1 MSQVDQLLGEP
12 EIAKF
17 IETHQGA
24 AGRITQAAELLVEK
38 DDAAKALKKLLPALT
53 EKEIYVFFSYKKKD
67 ELAAK
72 TLVDLLRSKSAGKV
86 KIVYQKDFTEDY
98 VGKRWRAK
106 IREEIHRANWF
117 ILLFPDPSDDWDWC
131 LFETGLFEAQLTSA
145 DRLICLHH
153 PDTKIPNPIEGY
165 HAVSATIPEVEK
177 FLRMIFL
184 KDNPVYGLEP
194 INDSMDQQEIT
205 ELAKII
211 VDAIR
216 PPQKCLFRQ
225 TYEPWV
231 ELKFENPSDLQSKD
245 DLDRALVQDANRE
258 ALSLFDFIQKPPT
271 WGKLRSGLPEDKEDD
286 RWREELFHVIRKIIG
301 GRQFS
306 PVQAVFQ
313 TKDGRLIR
321 PVACAVDRVGSI
333 DGPIEVFHITFNEE
347 VAAIDISSMPKDVS
361 TLATYLRY
369 AFRFRW
375 EVLEKFG
382 TSPMSEDDVER
393 LHNTL
398 ERMRADATSRGIR
411 GVDAILG
418 LFPPEQ
424 ANRTS
429 EMYHKWYQTSNPE
442 RKGELDIAI
451 KNKEVDKIPEIL
463 ARFIPA
469 SQEFLEVTADR
480 FSELI
485 TKIAK
490 S

>member
-1 MSQVDQLLGEP
+1 
-12 EIAKF
+12 
-17 IETHQGA
+17 
-24 AGRITQAAELLVEK
+24 
-38 DDAAKALKKLLPALT
+38 
-53 EKEIYVFFSYKKKD
+53 
-67 ELAAK
+67 
-72 TLVDLLRSKSAGKV
+72 
-86 KIVYQKDFTEDY
+86 
-98 VGKRWRAK
+98 
-106 IREEIHRANWF
+106 
-117 ILLFPDPSDDWDWC
+117 
-131 LFETGLFEAQLTSA
+131 
-145 DRLICLHH
+145 
-153 PDTKIPNPIEGY
+153 
-165 HAVSATIPEVEK
+165 
-177 FLRMIFL
+177 MIFL

-205 ELAKII
+205 DLAKII

-333 DGPIEVFHITFNEE
+333 DGPIEV
-347 VAAIDISSMPKDVS
+347 
-361 TLATYLRY
+361 ATYLRY

-398 ERMRADATSRGIR
+398 ERMQAEATSRGII

-442 RKGELDIAI
+442 GKGELDIAI

>member
-1 MSQVDQLLGEP
+1 MSQVDQLLSEP

-24 AGRITQAAELLVEK
+24 SGRITQAAELLVEK
-38 DDAAKALKKLLPALT
+38 DDALKALKKLLPALT

-67 ELAAK
+67 ELAAE
-72 TLVDLLRSKSAGKV
+72 TIVGLLRKNSAGKI
-86 KIVYQKDFTEDY
+86 KITYQKDFTEEY

-131 LFETGLFEAQLTSA
+131 LFETGIFEAQLTSA
-145 DRLICLHH
+145 DRLVCLHH
-153 PDTKIPNPIEGY
+153 PDTKIPDPIEGY

-184 KDNPVYGLEP
+184 NDNPVYGLKP
-194 INDSMDQQEIT
+194 INGSMNPQEIT
-205 ELAKII
+205 TLSKEI

-216 PPQKCLFRQ
+216 PPQGCFIRQ

-231 ELKFENPSDLQSKD
+231 ELKFENSSNLQKKD
-245 DLDRALVQDANRE
+245 DLDQALVQDANRE
-258 ALSLFDFIQKPPT
+258 ALSLFDFRDKPST
-271 WGKLRSGLPEDKEDD
+271 LGELRSGLPEDKQDD
-286 RWREELFHVIRKIIG
+286 RWREELFHVIRKIID
-301 GRQFS
+301 GRKFS

-313 TKDGRLIR
+313 TNDGRLIR

-347 VAAIDISSMPKDVS
+347 VAAIDVSSMPKDISV
-361 TLATYLRY
+361 LATYLRY

-382 TSPMSEDDVER
+382 TSPMSEDDVKR

-398 ERMRADATSRGIR
+398 ERIRANVTSRGIR
-411 GVDAILG
+411 GVDEILG
-418 LFPPEQ
+418 LFTPEQ
-424 ANRTS
+424 GNRIR
-429 EMYHKWYQTSNPE
+429 EMHHDWYQTSNLT
-442 RKGELDIAI
+442 RNGELDIAI
-451 KNKEVDKIPEIL
+451 QNKEVDKIPEIL

-469 SQEFLEVTADR
+469 SQEFLKITADR
-480 FSELI
+480 FSELV
-485 TKIAK
+485 TQIAQ